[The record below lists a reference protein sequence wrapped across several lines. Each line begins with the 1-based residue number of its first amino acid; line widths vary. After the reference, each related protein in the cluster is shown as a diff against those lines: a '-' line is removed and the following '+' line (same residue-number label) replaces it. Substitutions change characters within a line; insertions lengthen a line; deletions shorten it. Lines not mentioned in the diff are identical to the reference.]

1 MDGGEQY
8 ELVCEFVVLGK
19 AASRGSKRPVRNKH
33 TGRIC
38 LIDGKNSYKY
48 MDLIRKAATAAMQ
61 GRPPVDGP
69 VKLEWVAMFPRP
81 KSHYCARGLK
91 ATAPKFYLQT
101 PDCSKIVRGVED
113 SLTGI
118 VYHDDKQIVGYG
130 PAMHKV
136 WTEGEACTRIA
147 VWRFP
152 SASDSPKI

>member
-1 MDGGEQY
+1 MNSGEQY

-48 MDLIRKAATAAMQ
+48 MDSIRKAATAAMQ

-69 VKLEWVAMFPRP
+69 VKLEWVAMFQRP
-81 KSHYCARGLK
+81 KSHYSSKGLK
-91 ATAPKFYLQT
+91 PSAPRHYLQT

-118 VYHDDKQIVGYG
+118 VYLDDKQIVGYG
-130 PAMHKV
+130 PAIHKV
-136 WTEGEACTRIA
+136 WTEDEPCTKVA
-147 VWRFP
+147 VWLLR
-152 SASDSPKI
+152 SMSDTPKT